1 MVSPFCYI
9 SIYYD
14 APPIKERALD
24 IWIPERRTLRPQT
37 LVFVHGGGWRG
48 GHREQMHTLM
58 WGFFEEGY
66 VCVSLDYR
74 LGGMTVPIQ
83 LGDVREGL
91 ALADA
96 HLRGRGIAQSMV
108 LYGSSAGGHLAL
120 LAGLAPR
127 EACGEVF
134 NGEMPAVSAIVSS
147 CAPVTF
153 EPWKEI
159 FPGSKESFRQAAGVA
174 YEEDPGQHR
183 RLSPEQ
189 YMSADSPPIF
199 FILGECEHMFPNA
212 LTIAAAS
219 RLQALGVPAEYR
231 MYPAAEHG
239 FFYSFERESQ
249 KQAFQD
255 VLSFLEKL
263 A

>member
-1 MVSPFCYI
+1 MVGPFSYT

-14 APPIKERALD
+14 TPPIKERVLD
-24 IWIPERRTLRPQT
+24 IWVPEAGPSHPQT
-37 LVFVHGGGWRG
+37 LVFVHGGGWRA
-48 GHREQMHTLM
+48 GHREEMHALM

-74 LGGMTVPIQ
+74 LDGVTVPIQ

-96 HLRGRGIAQSMV
+96 HLRGRGIAQPVV

-127 EACGEVF
+127 GACGEVF
-134 NGEMPAVSAIVSS
+134 DGEMPTVFAIVSS

-153 EPWKEI
+153 EPWEEI
-159 FPGSKESFRQAAGVA
+159 FPGSRESFCKAAGVS
-174 YEEDPGQHR
+174 YEENPGQHR
-183 RLSPEQ
+183 RLSPEK
-189 YMSADSPPIF
+189 YMTADSPPVLF
-199 FILGECEHMFPNA
+199 LLGECEHMFPNA

-219 RLQALGVPAEYR
+219 RLQALGVPAEYQV
-231 MYPAAEHG
+231 YPAAEHG

-249 KQAFQD
+249 KQAFRD
-255 VLSFLEKL
+255 VLAFLERL